1 MSLDEIAAVVLR
13 EMSPIEVVAAA
24 LTAWGVWLQAR
35 RRMLSF
41 PVNLAGVALYAWV
54 FFHAKL
60 YSDLLLQ
67 GFFAAT
73 LAYGWVQW
81 TRGVVPDGTVSV
93 VRPRRQ
99 ELLLGVVAGV
109 IGGLALGSYMSH
121 NTDAAAPWLDATLTS
136 FSLVANVWLA
146 RRYIENW
153 PLWILLDVVYVGL
166 YAVKHL
172 FVTSLLYAFL
182 LVLCCYAFAAWRRT
196 LAGQAADAAPA
207 GAPAS

>member
-1 MSLDEIAAVVLR
+1 M
-13 EMSPIEVVAAA
+13 AAA
-24 LTAWGVWLQAR
+24 LTAWGGWLQAR

-67 GFFAAT
+67 CFFAAT

-93 VRPRRQ
+93 VAPTRR
-99 ELLLGVVAGV
+99 ELLLGTAAGVAGILV
-109 IGGLALGSYMSH
+109 LGYPMSH
-121 NTDAAAPWLDATLTS
+121 FTDAAAPWLDATLTS
-136 FSLVANVWLA
+136 FSLVANFWLA

-153 PLWILLDVVYVGL
+153 PLWIALDVVYVGL
-166 YAVKHL
+166 YGYKHL
-172 FVTSLLYAFL
+172 FVTALLYGFL
-182 LVLCCYAFAAWRRT
+182 LVLCCYAFAEWRRA
-196 LAGQAADAAPA
+196 LAGQAQAGTLAGVPAA
-207 GAPAS
+207 